1 MNYYDIIN
9 QAIELVVV
17 DAGNGLS
24 FLEPRYKEALRIAGL
39 LDHED
44 VIKPEELFEA
54 VKLEVEKRNAIGNKM
69 NIIAAWI
76 ANTIDTVVDPAITK
90 EENELMKNMLSYLER
105 DKEVKE
111 KEEELSEKENEIN
124 IKENIDKVVPFGL
137 NLAKRKAEK

>member
-39 LDHED
+39 LDHEE
-44 VIKPEELFEA
+44 VIAPEELFEA
-54 VKLEVEKRNAIGNKM
+54 VKLEVEKRNTINNQM

-76 ANTIDTVVDPAITK
+76 AKTIETVIDPAITQ
-90 EENELMKNMLSYLER
+90 EENELMKNLLAYLER
-105 DKEVKE
+105 DKQVKE
-111 KEEELSEKENEIN
+111 KEEELQAKEKELEVKN
-124 IKENIDKVVPFGL
+124 VLPF
-137 NLAKRKAEK
+137 NMNFAKKKAEE

>member
-24 FLEPRYKEALRIAGL
+24 FLEPRYKEALRISGL

-44 VIKPEELFEA
+44 VISPDELFEA
-54 VKLEVEKRNAIGNKM
+54 VHLEVLKRNAIGNKM

-76 ANTIDTVVDPAITK
+76 AETIDKVVDPAITQ
-90 EENELMKNMLSYLER
+90 EENELMKNLLAYLER
-105 DKEVKE
+105 DKAVKD
-111 KEEELSEKENEIN
+111 KEEELNEKEKEIN
-124 IKENIDKVVPFGL
+124 MKMVLPENMNF
-137 NLAKRKAEK
+137 AKK

>member
-44 VIKPEELFEA
+44 VISPDELFEA
-54 VKLEVEKRNAIGNKM
+54 VHLEVEKRNTLNNKM
-69 NIIAAWI
+69 NIIAAWV
-76 ANTIDTVVDPAITK
+76 AQTIDTVINPAITQ
-90 EENELMKNMLSYLER
+90 EENELMKNLLAYLER
-105 DKEVKE
+105 DKAVKE
-111 KEEELSEKENEIN
+111 KEAELENKEKELE
-124 IKENIDKVVPFGL
+124 
-137 NLAKRKAEK
+137 AKMVLPGGMNFAKKG